1 MFNGTDTVGDHG
13 QGKRET
19 SAMGNEILAA
29 EIKAYAQG
37 AREYIDTLAEMG
49 VKFAEPHAN
58 QKAID
63 ELRGKLRDAGAEFK
77 NAGASI
83 VWGWQSKACVECTG
97 NNGSE
102 TFSTTFRCHRNCY
115 FCFNY
120 NVADYKKF
128 VREGCPWREGLEDA
142 EQRYGHDG
150 LAVLGLTG
158 GEPLL
163 MLDDS
168 IALLDDAQRRFPS
181 AHTRMYTSGDL
192 LTEEGAIR
200 LRDAG
205 LDEIR
210 FSVKQDDPPERQEL
224 VLAAMELAKRHI
236 PSIMVEMPI
245 IPNTKERMHELFE
258 RWAEIGID
266 GINLLEFCFP
276 FHSWNEYEK
285 RGFEIRNPP
294 FDVMYD
300 YGYSGGLPVAGSEEL
315 CLELML
321 WGIEHDVPFGMH
333 YCSLDNKHRSEMRLR
348 NERGANMTP
357 ILTFDE
363 EDFFLKCA
371 KAYGDDRD
379 VAYNMLTFAGCKN
392 FMPND
397 DEQSLAFPLS
407 YLNCLEELNV
417 EPAISFFVLESDDQG
432 SFVREVAIQPV

>member
-1 MFNGTDTVGDHG
+1 MV
-13 QGKRET
+13 
-19 SAMGNEILAA
+19 NEILAS
-29 EIKAYAQG
+29 ELRAYEAGAQ
-37 AREYIDTLAEMG
+37 RYINTLADMG
-49 VKFAEPHAN
+49 VKFAEPGFN
-58 QKAID
+58 QRVID
-63 ELRGKLRDAGAEFK
+63 ALRDKLGEAGAQFK

-102 TFSTTFRCHRNCY
+102 TFSTTFKCHRDCY

-120 NVADYKKF
+120 NVADYEKF

-142 EQRYGHDG
+142 ERRYGHDG

-163 MLDDS
+163 VLDDS
-168 IALLDDAQRRFPS
+168 VALLEEARTRFPS
-181 AHTRMYTSGDL
+181 AHKRMYTSGDL
-192 LTEEGAIR
+192 LTEDGAIR

-210 FSVKQDDPPERQEL
+210 FSVKQDDSPERQER
-224 VLAAMELAKRHI
+224 VLAAMETARAHI
-236 PSIMVEMPI
+236 PSLMVEMPI
-245 IPNTKERMHELFE
+245 IPGTESRMHELFE
-258 RWAEIGID
+258 RWAAIGID
-266 GINLLEFCFP
+266 GVNLLEFCFP
-276 FHSWNEYEK
+276 FHSWEEYEA

-315 CLELML
+315 CLRLML
-321 WGIEHDVPFGMH
+321 WGIEHDMPFGMH

-348 NERGANMTP
+348 NERGADMTP

-371 KAYGDDRD
+371 KVYGDDRD
-379 VAYNMLTFAGCKN
+379 LAYNMLTFSGCKN

-397 DEQSLAFPLS
+397 GEQSIAFPLS
-407 YLNCLEELNV
+407 YLNVLDGLDV
-417 EPAISFFVLESDDQG
+417 QPAIAFFVLESDEEG
-432 SFVREVAIQPV
+432 SFVREVALRTVS

>member
-1 MFNGTDTVGDHG
+1 MV
-13 QGKRET
+13 
-19 SAMGNEILAA
+19 NEVLAA
-29 EIKAYAQG
+29 ELRAYEEG
-37 AREYIDTLAEMG
+37 ARQYISTLENMG
-49 VKFAEPHAN
+49 VKFAEPGVN
-58 QKAID
+58 QAAID
-63 ELRGKLRDAGAEFK
+63 ALRDQLREAGAQFK

-120 NVADYKKF
+120 NVADYRKF

-142 EQRYGHDG
+142 ERRYGHDG

-163 MLDDS
+163 VLDDS
-168 IALLDDAQRRFPS
+168 IELLENARRRFPS
-181 AHTRMYTSGDL
+181 AHKRMYTSGDL
-192 LTEEGAIR
+192 LTEDGAMR
-200 LRDAG
+200 LREAG
-205 LDEIR
+205 LDEMR
-210 FSVKQDDPPERQEL
+210 FSVKQDDTLERQER
-224 VLAAMELAKRHI
+224 VLAAMEIAKRHI
-236 PSIMVEMPI
+236 PSLMVEMPI
-245 IPNTKERMHELFE
+245 IPNTEERMHELFR
-258 RWAEIGID
+258 RWADIGID

-276 FHSWNEYEK
+276 FHSWDEYDK

-315 CLELML
+315 CLQLML
-321 WGIEHDVPFGMH
+321 WGIQNDMPFGIH

-363 EDFFLKCA
+363 GDFFLKCA
-371 KAYGDDRD
+371 KVYGDDRD
-379 VAYNMLTFAGCKN
+379 EAFNALTFAGCKN
-392 FMPND
+392 FMPSD
-397 DEQSLAFPLS
+397 DEQSLAFPIKYLS
-407 YLNCLEELNV
+407 ALDGLDV
-417 EPAISFFVLESDDQG
+417 SPAIAYFVLDSDDQG
-432 SFVREVAIQPV
+432 SFVREVALHSEY

>member
-1 MFNGTDTVGDHG
+1 M
-13 QGKRET
+13 Q
-19 SAMGNEILAA
+19 NEIL
-29 EIKAYAQG
+29 ESELQ
-37 AREYIDTLAEMG
+37 EYDEGSKQYLDALTAKG
-49 VKFAEPHAN
+49 VKFAQAGHN
-58 QKAID
+58 QKKID
-63 ELRGKLRDAGAEFK
+63 SLREQLRAKGAQFK
-77 NAGASI
+77 NGGASI

-102 TFSTTFRCHRNCY
+102 TFSTTFKCHRDCY

-120 NVADYKKF
+120 NVADYDKF
-128 VREGCPWREGLEDA
+128 VREGCPWHDGIEDA
-142 EQRYGHDG
+142 ERRYGHDG

-163 MLDDS
+163 VLDDS
-168 IALLDDAQRRFPS
+168 IELLKEAEERFPS
-181 AHTRMYTSGDL
+181 AHKRMYTSGDL
-192 LTEEGAIR
+192 LTEEGAQR

-210 FSVKQDDPPERQEL
+210 FSVKQDDPLDRQER
-224 VLAAMELAKRHI
+224 VLKGMEIAKRYI
-236 PSIMVEMPI
+236 PSLMVEMPI
-245 IPNTKERMHELFE
+245 IPNTDERMHELFA

-276 FHSWNEYEK
+276 FHSWEEYEA

-348 NERGANMTP
+348 NERGRSIHP
-357 ILTFDE
+357 VFSFDE
-363 EDFFLKCA
+363 NDFFLKCG
-371 KAYGDDRD
+371 KVFGDDTKL
-379 VAYNMLTFAGCKN
+379 VAETLLRKGKTDFIENAEAHSLSFPLKFLPLLKGLNIQPATSICLLE
-392 FMPND
+392 D
-397 DEQSLAFPLS
+397 DEEGT
-407 YLNCLEELNV
+407 YL
-417 EPAISFFVLESDDQG
+417 
-432 SFVREVAIQPV
+432 REVALEPISL

>member
-1 MFNGTDTVGDHG
+1 M
-13 QGKRET
+13 
-19 SAMGNEILAA
+19 ANEVLAS
-29 EIKAYAQG
+29 ELLEYEQG
-37 AREYIDTLAEMG
+37 AQAYVQALKDKG
-49 VKFAEPHAN
+49 VKFAEAGVN
-58 QKAID
+58 QLRID
-63 ELRGKLRDAGAEFK
+63 ALREQLRAKGAQFK

-97 NNGSE
+97 NHGSE
-102 TFSTTFRCHRNCY
+102 TFSTTFKCHRDCY

-120 NVADYKKF
+120 NVADYEKF
-128 VREGCPWREGLEDA
+128 VREGCPWREGLTDA
-142 EQRYGHDG
+142 ERRYGHDG

-168 IALLDDAQRRFPS
+168 IALLEEAGRKFPS
-181 AHTRMYTSGDL
+181 AHKRMYTSGDL
-192 LTEEGAIR
+192 LTEEGAMR

-210 FSVKQDDPPERQEL
+210 FSVKQDDPLDRQER
-224 VLAAMELAKRHI
+224 VLAGMEIARRHI
-236 PSIMVEMPI
+236 PSLMVEMPI
-245 IPNTKERMHELFE
+245 IPNTEERMHELFE
-258 RWAEIGID
+258 RWAAIGLD

-276 FHSWNEYEK
+276 FHSWEEYEA

-321 WGIEHDVPFGMH
+321 WGIDHNVPFGMH

-348 NERGANMTP
+348 NERGAHMTP

-363 EDFFLKCA
+363 GDFFLKCA
-371 KAYGDDRD
+371 KVYGDDRRTARE
-379 VAYNMLTFAGCKN
+379 VLEAAGCN
-392 FMPND
+392 DFMPND
-397 DEQSLAFPLS
+397 REKSLAFPLAFVRA
-407 YLNCLEELNV
+407 LDGCNV
-417 EPAISFFVLESDDQG
+417 EPAIAFHVLETDEEG
-432 SFVREVAIQPV
+432 SYVREVALAPMR

>member
-1 MFNGTDTVGDHG
+1 M
-13 QGKRET
+13 K
-19 SAMGNEILAA
+19 NEILVA
-29 EIKAYAQG
+29 ELRAYEEGAQQ
-37 AREYIDTLAEMG
+37 YISALEEKG
-49 VKFAEPHAN
+49 VKFAEPGAN

-63 ELRGKLRDAGAEFK
+63 ELRSKLREAGAEFK

-83 VWGWQSKACVECTG
+83 VWGWQSNACVECTG
-97 NNGSE
+97 NHGSE

-163 MLDDS
+163 VLDDS
-168 IALLDDAQRRFPS
+168 IALLEEAGKRFPS
-181 AHTRMYTSGDL
+181 AHKRMYTSGDL
-192 LTEEGAIR
+192 LTEEGAQR

-210 FSVKQDDPPERQEL
+210 FSVKQDDPADRQEK
-224 VLAAMELAKRHI
+224 VLAAMEIAKRHI
-236 PSIMVEMPI
+236 PSLMVEMPI
-245 IPNTKERMHELFE
+245 IPNTDQRMHELFE

-276 FHSWNEYEK
+276 FHSWDEYEK

-294 FDVMYD
+294 FDVMFD

-315 CLELML
+315 CLQLML
-321 WGIEHDVPFGMH
+321 WGIEHDMPFGMH

-348 NERGANMTP
+348 NERGANLTP

-363 EDFFLKCA
+363 GDFFLKCG
-371 KAYGDDRD
+371 KVYGDDRD
-379 VAYNMLTFAGCKN
+379 EAFNALTFMGCKN
-392 FMPND
+392 FMPID
-397 DEQSLAFPLS
+397 EEQSLAFPLS
-407 YLNCLEELNV
+407 YMNALNGLEV
-417 EPAISFFVLESDDQG
+417 EPVTAFYVLDSDEEG
-432 SFVREVAIQPV
+432 TFLREVAIQPVINDCE